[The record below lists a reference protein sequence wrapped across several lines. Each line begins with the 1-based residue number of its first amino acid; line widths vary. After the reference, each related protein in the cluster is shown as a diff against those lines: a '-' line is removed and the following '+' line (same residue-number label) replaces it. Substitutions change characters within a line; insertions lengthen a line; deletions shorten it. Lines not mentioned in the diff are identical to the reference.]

1 MTIRRRLARS
11 NLVMILIPVAI
22 AAVLLLLGGGL
33 ALLLLERVWLPRLG
47 LSFAALHE
55 TGEQLETAFAGA
67 KALAAIYAGTVI
79 LALLATVA
87 FTNFYL
93 TRSLFRHISAPLQ
106 TLVAGVERIR
116 GGNLESPIGY
126 TAEDEFKP
134 ACDAVDAMAARLKA
148 SLDAQSRQQQQRQ
161 ELIAGMSHDLKSPLT
176 SIRAYTE
183 GLLDGVATDEAARTR
198 YLQTIYAKESEL
210 EALVN
215 RLFSFAKLD
224 LDEAPADLVPLDI
237 AGTLQSIVDSCDAE
251 ALDVRL
257 GELPEGRVLANRKLL
272 TRSIANLLDNS
283 RKYGA
288 GHAIVTAEV
297 TAKDVCISVTDN
309 GPGVDP
315 AQLEKIFK
323 NGVELPLKNR
333 EYELLLFLMR
343 HPGQVFSR
351 EDLYEMIWGLESM
364 GDNITVA
371 VHIGRIREKLADGP
385 ASPKLLQTVWG
396 VGYRLR
402 TDAV

>member
-22 AAVLLLLGGGL
+22 AAVLLLLSGGL

-67 KALAAIYAGTVI
+67 KAFAAIYAGTVI

-116 GGNLESPIGY
+116 GGNVESPIGY

-148 SLDAQSRQQQQRQ
+148 SLDAQSRQQQRQ

-183 GLLDGVATDEAARTR
+183 GLLDGVAKDEAARTQFKLCLKIL
-198 YLQTIYAKESEL
+198 YLFFKRVVYF
-210 EALVN
+210 EA
-215 RLFSFAKLD
+215 
-224 LDEAPADLVPLDI
+224 
-237 AGTLQSIVDSCDAE
+237 
-251 ALDVRL
+251 
-257 GELPEGRVLANRKLL
+257 
-272 TRSIANLLDNS
+272 
-283 RKYGA
+283 
-288 GHAIVTAEV
+288 
-297 TAKDVCISVTDN
+297 
-309 GPGVDP
+309 
-315 AQLEKIFK
+315 
-323 NGVELPLKNR
+323 
-333 EYELLLFLMR
+333 
-343 HPGQVFSR
+343 
-351 EDLYEMIWGLESM
+351 
-364 GDNITVA
+364 
-371 VHIGRIREKLADGP
+371 
-385 ASPKLLQTVWG
+385 
-396 VGYRLR
+396 
-402 TDAV
+402 

>member
-1 MTIRRRLARS
+1 MRAR
-11 NLVMILIPVAI
+11 LIPVAI

-148 SLDAQSRQQQQRQ
+148 SLDAQSRQQQRQ

-183 GLLDGVATDEAARTR
+183 GLLDGVAKDEAARTR

-224 LDEAPADLVPLDI
+224 LDKAPADLVPLDI

-257 GELPEGRVLANRKLL
+257 GELPEGRVLADRELL

-288 GHAIVTAEV
+288 GHAIVSAEV

-371 VHIGRIREKLADGP
+371 VHIGRIREKLEDDP

>member
-148 SLDAQSRQQQQRQ
+148 SLDAQSRQQQRQ

-183 GLLDGVATDEAARTR
+183 GLLDGVAKDEAARTR

-251 ALDVRL
+251 AFDVRL
-257 GELPEGRVLANRKLL
+257 GELPEGRVLADRELL

-288 GHAIVTAEV
+288 GHAIVSAEV

-371 VHIGRIREKLADGP
+371 VHIGRIREKLEDGP

>member
-1 MTIRRRLARS
+1 MTIRRCLARS

-33 ALLLLERVWLPRLG
+33 ALLLLVRVWLPRLG

-67 KALAAIYAGTVI
+67 KAFAAIYAGTVI

-116 GGNLESPIGY
+116 GGDLESPIGY

-148 SLDAQSRQQQQRQ
+148 SLDAQSRQQQRQ

-183 GLLDGVATDEAARTR
+183 GLLDGVAKDEAARTQFKLCLKIL
-198 YLQTIYAKESEL
+198 YLFFKRVVYF
-210 EALVN
+210 EA
-215 RLFSFAKLD
+215 
-224 LDEAPADLVPLDI
+224 
-237 AGTLQSIVDSCDAE
+237 
-251 ALDVRL
+251 
-257 GELPEGRVLANRKLL
+257 
-272 TRSIANLLDNS
+272 
-283 RKYGA
+283 
-288 GHAIVTAEV
+288 
-297 TAKDVCISVTDN
+297 
-309 GPGVDP
+309 
-315 AQLEKIFK
+315 
-323 NGVELPLKNR
+323 
-333 EYELLLFLMR
+333 
-343 HPGQVFSR
+343 
-351 EDLYEMIWGLESM
+351 
-364 GDNITVA
+364 
-371 VHIGRIREKLADGP
+371 
-385 ASPKLLQTVWG
+385 
-396 VGYRLR
+396 
-402 TDAV
+402 

>member
-22 AAVLLLLGGGL
+22 AAVLLLLSGGL

-67 KALAAIYAGTVI
+67 KAFAAIYAGTVI

-116 GGNLESPIGY
+116 GGNVESPIGY

-148 SLDAQSRQQQQRQ
+148 SLDAQSRQQQRQ

-183 GLLDGVATDEAARTR
+183 GLLDGVAKDEAART
-198 YLQTIYAKESEL
+198 TISK
-210 EALVN
+210 
-215 RLFSFAKLD
+215 
-224 LDEAPADLVPLDI
+224 
-237 AGTLQSIVDSCDAE
+237 
-251 ALDVRL
+251 
-257 GELPEGRVLANRKLL
+257 
-272 TRSIANLLDNS
+272 S
-283 RKYGA
+283 RFPRA
-288 GHAIVTAEV
+288 CSSHA
-297 TAKDVCISVTDN
+297 
-309 GPGVDP
+309 
-315 AQLEKIFK
+315 
-323 NGVELPLKNR
+323 
-333 EYELLLFLMR
+333 
-343 HPGQVFSR
+343 
-351 EDLYEMIWGLESM
+351 
-364 GDNITVA
+364 
-371 VHIGRIREKLADGP
+371 
-385 ASPKLLQTVWG
+385 
-396 VGYRLR
+396 
-402 TDAV
+402 

>member
-67 KALAAIYAGTVI
+67 KAFAAIYAGTVI

-116 GGNLESPIGY
+116 GGNVESPIGY

-148 SLDAQSRQQQQRQ
+148 SLDAQSRQQQRQ

-183 GLLDGVATDEAARTR
+183 GLLDGVAKDEAART
-198 YLQTIYAKESEL
+198 TISK
-210 EALVN
+210 
-215 RLFSFAKLD
+215 
-224 LDEAPADLVPLDI
+224 
-237 AGTLQSIVDSCDAE
+237 
-251 ALDVRL
+251 
-257 GELPEGRVLANRKLL
+257 
-272 TRSIANLLDNS
+272 S
-283 RKYGA
+283 RFPRA
-288 GHAIVTAEV
+288 
-297 TAKDVCISVTDN
+297 CS
-309 GPGVDP
+309 
-315 AQLEKIFK
+315 
-323 NGVELPLKNR
+323 
-333 EYELLLFLMR
+333 
-343 HPGQVFSR
+343 SR
-351 EDLYEMIWGLESM
+351 
-364 GDNITVA
+364 A
-371 VHIGRIREKLADGP
+371 
-385 ASPKLLQTVWG
+385 
-396 VGYRLR
+396 
-402 TDAV
+402 

>member
-1 MTIRRRLARS
+1 MTIRRCLARS

-67 KALAAIYAGTVI
+67 KAFAAIYAGTVI

-93 TRSLFRHISAPLQ
+93 TRSLFRHLSAPLQ

-116 GGNLESPIGY
+116 GGDLESPIGY

-148 SLDAQSRQQQQRQ
+148 SLDAQSRQQQRQ

-183 GLLDGVATDEAARTR
+183 GLLDGVAKDEAART
-198 YLQTIYAKESEL
+198 TISK
-210 EALVN
+210 
-215 RLFSFAKLD
+215 
-224 LDEAPADLVPLDI
+224 
-237 AGTLQSIVDSCDAE
+237 
-251 ALDVRL
+251 
-257 GELPEGRVLANRKLL
+257 
-272 TRSIANLLDNS
+272 S
-283 RKYGA
+283 RFPRA
-288 GHAIVTAEV
+288 
-297 TAKDVCISVTDN
+297 CS
-309 GPGVDP
+309 
-315 AQLEKIFK
+315 
-323 NGVELPLKNR
+323 
-333 EYELLLFLMR
+333 
-343 HPGQVFSR
+343 SR
-351 EDLYEMIWGLESM
+351 
-364 GDNITVA
+364 A
-371 VHIGRIREKLADGP
+371 
-385 ASPKLLQTVWG
+385 
-396 VGYRLR
+396 
-402 TDAV
+402 

>member
-1 MTIRRRLARS
+1 MTIRRCLARS

-67 KALAAIYAGTVI
+67 KAFAAIYAGTVI

-116 GGNLESPIGY
+116 GGDLESPIGY

-148 SLDAQSRQQQQRQ
+148 SLDAQSRQQQRQ

-183 GLLDGVATDEAARTR
+183 GLLDGVAKDEAART
-198 YLQTIYAKESEL
+198 TISK
-210 EALVN
+210 
-215 RLFSFAKLD
+215 
-224 LDEAPADLVPLDI
+224 
-237 AGTLQSIVDSCDAE
+237 
-251 ALDVRL
+251 
-257 GELPEGRVLANRKLL
+257 
-272 TRSIANLLDNS
+272 S
-283 RKYGA
+283 RFPRA
-288 GHAIVTAEV
+288 
-297 TAKDVCISVTDN
+297 CS
-309 GPGVDP
+309 
-315 AQLEKIFK
+315 
-323 NGVELPLKNR
+323 
-333 EYELLLFLMR
+333 
-343 HPGQVFSR
+343 SR
-351 EDLYEMIWGLESM
+351 
-364 GDNITVA
+364 A
-371 VHIGRIREKLADGP
+371 
-385 ASPKLLQTVWG
+385 
-396 VGYRLR
+396 
-402 TDAV
+402 

>member
-67 KALAAIYAGTVI
+67 KAFAAIYAGTVI

-93 TRSLFRHISAPLQ
+93 RRSLFRHISAPLQ

-116 GGNLESPIGY
+116 GGDLESPIGY

-148 SLDAQSRQQQQRQ
+148 SLDAQSRQQQRQ

-183 GLLDGVATDEAARTR
+183 GLLDGVAKDEAART
-198 YLQTIYAKESEL
+198 Q
-210 EALVN
+210 
-215 RLFSFAKLD
+215 FKLC
-224 LDEAPADLVPLDI
+224 L
-237 AGTLQSIVDSCDAE
+237 
-251 ALDVRL
+251 
-257 GELPEGRVLANRKLL
+257 
-272 TRSIANLLDNS
+272 
-283 RKYGA
+283 
-288 GHAIVTAEV
+288 
-297 TAKDVCISVTDN
+297 
-309 GPGVDP
+309 
-315 AQLEKIFK
+315 KI
-323 NGVELPLKNR
+323 L
-333 EYELLLFLMR
+333 YLLFKCVVY
-343 HPGQVFSR
+343 P
-351 EDLYEMIWGLESM
+351 
-364 GDNITVA
+364 
-371 VHIGRIREKLADGP
+371 
-385 ASPKLLQTVWG
+385 
-396 VGYRLR
+396 
-402 TDAV
+402 

>member
-148 SLDAQSRQQQQRQ
+148 SLDAQSRQQRQ

-183 GLLDGVATDEAARTR
+183 GLLDGVAKDEAARTR

-257 GELPEGRVLANRKLL
+257 GELPEGRVLADRELL

-288 GHAIVTAEV
+288 GHAIVSAEV

-351 EDLYEMIWGLESM
+351 EDLYEMIWGPESM

-371 VHIGRIREKLADGP
+371 VHIGRIREKLEDDP

>member
-1 MTIRRRLARS
+1 MTIRRCLARS

-22 AAVLLLLGGGL
+22 AAVLLLLGGGP

-67 KALAAIYAGTVI
+67 KAFAAIYAGTVI

-148 SLDAQSRQQQQRQ
+148 SLDAQSRQQQRQ

-183 GLLDGVATDEAARTR
+183 GLLDGVAKDEAART
-198 YLQTIYAKESEL
+198 TISK
-210 EALVN
+210 
-215 RLFSFAKLD
+215 
-224 LDEAPADLVPLDI
+224 
-237 AGTLQSIVDSCDAE
+237 
-251 ALDVRL
+251 
-257 GELPEGRVLANRKLL
+257 
-272 TRSIANLLDNS
+272 S
-283 RKYGA
+283 RFPRA
-288 GHAIVTAEV
+288 
-297 TAKDVCISVTDN
+297 CS
-309 GPGVDP
+309 
-315 AQLEKIFK
+315 
-323 NGVELPLKNR
+323 
-333 EYELLLFLMR
+333 
-343 HPGQVFSR
+343 SR
-351 EDLYEMIWGLESM
+351 
-364 GDNITVA
+364 A
-371 VHIGRIREKLADGP
+371 
-385 ASPKLLQTVWG
+385 
-396 VGYRLR
+396 
-402 TDAV
+402 

>member
-148 SLDAQSRQQQQRQ
+148 SLDAQSRQQRQ
-161 ELIAGMSHDLKSPLT
+161 ELIAGMSHNLKSPLT

-183 GLLDGVATDEAARTR
+183 GLLDGVAKDEAARTR

-257 GELPEGRVLANRKLL
+257 GELPEGRVLADRELL

-288 GHAIVTAEV
+288 GHAIVSAEV
-297 TAKDVCISVTDN
+297 TAKDVCISATDN

-371 VHIGRIREKLADGP
+371 VHIGRIREKLEDDP

>member
-148 SLDAQSRQQQQRQ
+148 SLDAQSRQQQQQ
-161 ELIAGMSHDLKSPLT
+161 LIAGMSHDLKSPLT

-183 GLLDGVATDEAARTR
+183 GLLDGVAKDEAARTR

-257 GELPEGRVLANRKLL
+257 GELPEGRVLADRELL

-288 GHAIVTAEV
+288 GHAIVSAEV

-371 VHIGRIREKLADGP
+371 VHIGRIREKLEDDP

>member
-1 MTIRRRLARS
+1 MRAR
-11 NLVMILIPVAI
+11 LIPVAI

-183 GLLDGVATDEAARTR
+183 GLLDGVAKDEAARTR

-257 GELPEGRVLANRKLL
+257 GELPEGRVLADRELL

-288 GHAIVTAEV
+288 GHAIVSAEV

-371 VHIGRIREKLADGP
+371 VHIGRIREKLEDDP